1 MSTLDQVAS
10 GKVEALKSAG
20 GGRRSAFWIGA
31 FLLAA
36 VLLAVGII
44 PRIQRHA
51 RAADTADVAA
61 TSLANVIVVKAKLT
75 STSADLEL
83 PGNIQAINLAS
94 IYARTSGYVQE
105 RLVDIGTPVKAGQL
119 LALIASPEVD
129 QELSQARAS
138 LEQARAASEQA
149 TANLAQA
156 KAQVIQAKA
165 NVVQAQANEEIAATT
180 NDRWTRLVDRGVLPK
195 QQGDE
200 RRSAFNARHAE
211 TAAAIAAE
219 ATAEAMVGSRTADIS
234 AAHASIDA
242 QLANVRRLEQL
253 QSFER
258 VVAPFD
264 GVVTERHIEKG
275 DLISAGSGTDR
286 NLFSVAQSK
295 TLRIQINVAQNYAV
309 DLQPGQD
316 AEVTLR
322 ERPGEI
328 FRGKVARTAESITA
342 ATRTLLTEV
351 QVDNSSGRLL
361 PGMYAEVKFTLP
373 RSHPVVLIPGS
384 ALVANAEGT
393 RVVQVIGSQ
402 GSQPGNRVHLITVQT
417 GRDLGTQVE
426 ILSGL
431 SGSENVINNPPDN
444 LSEGQQVN
452 VVQSPQEGKQ

>member
-1 MSTLDQVAS
+1 MSSTDQAATSRIEIPKRTSRSRRAALWVGALLFIALLLVA
-10 GKVEALKSAG
+10 
-20 GGRRSAFWIGA
+20 
-31 FLLAA
+31 
-36 VLLAVGII
+36 GII
-44 PRIQRHA
+44 PRVQRHV
-51 RAADTADVAA
+51 RAADTAEAA
-61 TSLANVIVVKAKLT
+61 TTRLQNVLVVKAKLN
-75 STSADLEL
+75 SGAADLEL

-94 IYARTSGYVQE
+94 IYARTNGYVQE

-129 QELSQARAS
+129 QELSQGRAAV
-138 LEQARAASEQA
+138 EQARAALEQA

-156 KAQVIQAKA
+156 QAQVTQAKA
-165 NVVQAQANEEIAATT
+165 NVGQAQANEEIAATT
-180 NDRWTRLVDRGVLPK
+180 NDRWTRLVDKGVLPK

-200 RRSAFNARHAE
+200 RRTTFNARHAE

-219 ATAEAMVGSRTADIS
+219 TTAEANVGSRTADI
-234 AAHASIDA
+234 AAARAAIDA
-242 QLANVRRLEQL
+242 QLANVRRLEQV

-264 GVVTERHIEKG
+264 GVVTERRIEKG
-275 DLISAGSGTDR
+275 DLISAGSGSDR

-295 TLRIQINVAQNYAV
+295 ILRIQVSVPQSYAV

-316 AEVTLR
+316 AQVTLR
-322 ERPGEI
+322 ERPGEV
-328 FRGKVARTAESITA
+328 FHGKIARTAESIAA

-351 QVDNSSGRLL
+351 QVDNSDGRLL
-361 PGMYAEVKFTLP
+361 PGMYAEVKFTLS

-384 ALVANAEGT
+384 ALVANGGGT
-393 RVVQVIGSQ
+393 RVAQVQPDKHVHLVTVQV
-402 GSQPGNRVHLITVQT
+402 

-431 SGSENVINNPPDN
+431 NGSEEVINNPPDN

-452 VVQSPQEGKQ
+452 VAQASQDGKP